1 MSAEVRRKA
10 AENAFQRAREAGHAV
25 EQDDRF
31 HAWIE
36 EWIAGHIDMPEVA
49 RRYRS
54 LVRERSAAHR
64 VSAAAA
70 IAAEHIPNTDE
81 PATAQPLDLET
92 EINRLMDEGG
102 RTPKT

>member
-1 MSAEVRRKA
+1 MSVEVRRRS
-10 AENAFQRAREAGHAV
+10 AEKAFQRARDAGHAV

-54 LVRERSAAHR
+54 LVSERSAMYRAR
-64 VSAAAA
+64 TDAAS
-70 IAAEHIPNTDE
+70 AAEHIPDTSE
-81 PATAQPLDLET
+81 AEAEQPFDLET
-92 EINRLMDEGG
+92 EIGRLMDEGQ
-102 RTPKT
+102 RTPKV